1 MKKRLL
7 VLLTGVMI
15 LSGVTGCG
23 ATEQLVEECKED
35 YQRAQENGD
44 LTNGRTTSE
53 QIEDTIGDLTGV
65 DVSFE
70 SSSTSSSSSDEYEL
84 GETVGFTT
92 TNENGTS
99 SHLEVTVTGYEPVY
113 NGEKNV
119 TAIFYTVTC
128 TDGAEVAFENTNFTC
143 YADSKYVG
151 QSYWGDYN
159 SFSFATLV
167 PGTSYE
173 GCYVAD
179 VDSNTVT
186 TIDMYLSDAIWHCQK
201 ETVSTSDNIDFD
213 LETVLAFSGLY
224 TDGVDSFD
232 CSMYSSPDG
241 DSVGCYTAIING
253 VEYSGEMQFDQV
265 CEYYVWFVDPEN
277 SVTIYFNN
285 GGESPMVSLT
295 VQGLDG
301 SIIDTPEYPMTQHY
315 ES

>member
-7 VLLTGVMI
+7 ALLTGVMI

-23 ATEQLVEECKED
+23 VTEDLAEGAKEQLEWTEENN
-35 YQRAQENGD
+35 A
-44 LTNGRTTSE
+44 LTNGRTPEE
-53 QIEDTIGDLTGV
+53 QIEDTFGIDISTE
-65 DVSFE
+65 DSSTASSI
-70 SSSTSSSSSDEYEL
+70 SSSTEFEL
-84 GETVGFTT
+84 GDTAEFMW
-92 TNENGTS
+92 TNDDGSS
-99 SHLEVTVTGYEPVY
+99 SHLEVTVTGCEPVY

-128 TDGAEVAFENTNFTC
+128 IDGVEVSFDNGSFTC
-143 YADSKYVG
+143 YADSKYVE
-151 QSYWGDYN
+151 QTYWEDYN
-159 SFSFATLV
+159 NFSYGKVV